1 MGSSLSVC
9 SLLGELKE
17 GKQVDKRI
25 DQEVLEKMVETK
37 VHLEMK
43 VAGNFYLLFLNI
55 LSYAFHDSNHLFEG
69 LEKTRT
75 NR

>member
-1 MGSSLSVC
+1 M
-9 SLLGELKE
+9 
-17 GKQVDKRI
+17 DKRT

-37 VHLEMK
+37 VHLEME